1 MRRRQF
7 VERHRGVKI
16 YREWTET
23 QTLDE
28 GLQVSDECYRAD
40 RQDGFGSPT
49 LGEARAYVENHLL

>member
-1 MRRRQF
+1 MKERQF
-7 VERHRGVKI
+7 VERHRGVNI

-28 GLQVSDECYRAD
+28 GLQRNDERYRAD
-40 RQDGFGSPT
+40 GQDGFGSPT